1 VLTGSLAELSPWPDE
16 LLGHPPDVR
25 PDGSGL
31 TPRLRLC
38 HPSGVGEVVALPV
51 GRWHGPVPPEELR
64 VLARAESPVLDVGCG
79 PGRHVAAL
87 IEAGHA
93 ALGIDV
99 SAAAVR
105 SARRRGVPAA
115 RVSVFADVPGAGD
128 WATALLLDGNIGIG
142 GDPVLLLSRVHAL
155 LTPGGIALVELD
167 PPGVK
172 AGRFH
177 ARVEHAG
184 GVGFN
189 FAWARV
195 GPDQIGALAAR
206 SRFAIA
212 ALWEEAGRWFVQLD
226 RVGRGRRH
234 LGRGRGQR

>member
-1 VLTGSLAELSPWPDE
+1 VLTGSVAELSPWPDE

-25 PDGSGL
+25 LDGSGP

-38 HPSGVGEVVALPV
+38 HPSGVDEVVALPV

-64 VLARAESPVLDVGCG
+64 VLDRAESPVLDVGCG

-99 SAAAVR
+99 SAAAVHL
-105 SARRRGVPAA
+105 ARRRGAPAA

-142 GDPVLLLSRVHAL
+142 GDPVLLLTRVHAL
-155 LTPGGIALVELD
+155 LTPGGTALVELD

-172 AGRFH
+172 AGRFDAH
-177 ARVEHAG
+177 VEHAG
-184 GVGFN
+184 GVGSN

-206 SRFAIA
+206 SRFGIA
-212 ALWEEAGRWFVQLD
+212 ALWDEAGRWFVQLD
-226 RVGRGRRH
+226 RVGRGPGH
-234 LGRGRGQR
+234 GGCGRGLR